1 MHWSYP
7 FIPSPSPPQCW
18 QIPPCLAVWRT
29 EFPAGTLS
37 PELHTELLPAPHV
50 WVGNG

>member
-1 MHWSYP
+1 MLADSA
-7 FIPSPSPPQCW
+7 SPHGS
-18 QIPPCLAVWRT
+18 AYRFSV
-29 EFPAGTLS
+29 ATLS